1 MGCACPLC
9 GKTMD
14 DYISNLDEDNHLTE
28 FPNFCPNCGAE
39 MEKPAPPMGE
49 VDDENIMSVDNEDM
63 DNG

>member
-1 MGCACPLC
+1 
-9 GKTMD
+9 MD